1 MSKEMAVARV
11 ADVARRMAGRTLIV
25 AVDELIYLIYFIVGI
40 LFMVLVVDVLD
51 TRLELEV
58 ANLAS
63 DD

>member
-1 MSKEMAVARV
+1 
-11 ADVARRMAGRTLIV
+11 MAGRTLIV

-40 LFMVLVVDVLD
+40 LIMVLVVDVLD

>member
-1 MSKEMAVARV
+1 VARV